1 MIGAPTYISAGF
13 KTQSVFVGLAIR
25 PIYFLG
31 NTLFDSYTISPPL
44 DSGLTLNTTTGVIS
58 GVYTGQAMN
67 RMYQITGVNSFGM
80 ISDAFTFEY
89 KRSVRLLF

>member
-1 MIGAPTYISAGF
+1 M
-13 KTQSVFVGLAIR
+13 GLAIR
-25 PIYFLG
+25 PINMVG
-31 NTLFDSYTISPPL
+31 NTIFSSFSVTPSL
-44 DSGLTLNTTTGVIS
+44 DPGMSLNTTTGVIS

>member
-1 MIGAPTYISAGF
+1 MIGTPTYISTGF
-13 KTQSVFVGLAIR
+13 KSQVVFVGLAIR

-58 GVYTGQAMN
+58 GVYNGRAMN
-67 RMYQITGVNSFGM
+67 RVYQITGTNSFGS
-80 ISDAFTFEY
+80 ISYSFTLEY
-89 KRSVRLLF
+89 KRIAKWLL

>member
-1 MIGAPTYISAGF
+1 MIGTPTYISTGF
-13 KTQSVFVGLAIR
+13 KSQVVFVGLAIR
-25 PIYFLG
+25 PINMVG
-31 NTLFDSYTISPPL
+31 NTIFSSFSVTPSL
-44 DSGLTLNTTTGVIS
+44 DPGMSLNTTTGVIS

-80 ISDAFTFEY
+80 ISESFTLEY